1 MTIDKQKESAVFY
14 SLRAFAILSVAY
26 AHSLSLRNEALSRI
40 VALLGLIGVPVFLI
54 CSGYYYTQSKLNKD
68 WFKGRFESIV
78 IPWLIW
84 GSFAYV
90 LSLTLGRN
98 SNGNLLFDYLYYLVG
113 YYTWL
118 YYVPIYLIT
127 IIIYQV
133 IRPSKNV
140 IIVSI
145 IITMISN
152 CLTYYLNPEIGITP
166 YQNPLNWIGFY
177 AIGVGLK
184 GRLNG
189 IIEKKRVLVYGVI
202 AFGFGLVIVLARW
215 KVCYWHPLS
224 ILFEL
229 ASFVV
234 LLYVTNIINGKPL
247 QIIGKN
253 SYILYFLHMQQ
264 GIAITNRFF
273 SFLHCKSEVV
283 EFWLK
288 PVVVLSVTL
297 LIVYVIAFTLK
308 LIGLSKL
315 TKYLGIKL

>member
-1 MTIDKQKESAVFY
+1 MTIDKQKESSVFY
-14 SLRAFAILSVAY
+14 TLRAFAILSVAY
-26 AHSLSLRNEALSRI
+26 AHSLSLQSVTLSRTGS
-40 VALLGLIGVPVFLI
+40 LLGLVGVPVFLI
-54 CSGYYYTQSKLNKD
+54 CSGYYYKPSRLNKD

-78 IPWLIW
+78 VPWLIW
-84 GSFAYV
+84 GTFAFT
-90 LSLTLGRN
+90 LSLILGRN
-98 SNGNLLFDYLYYLVG
+98 PNNIISDYLLYLLG

-189 IIEKKRVLVYGVI
+189 IIVKKRVLVYGVI

-253 SYILYFLHMQQ
+253 SYILYFLHMQL
-264 GIAITNRFF
+264 GIAITNRVF
-273 SFLHCKSEVV
+273 SFLHCESEVV
-283 EFWLK
+283 EFWFK